1 MSTTPQG
8 FKGCCAGLYE
18 LPITTLLLGESH
30 HPGGAQ
36 LTRQLAE
43 SVLVGPDTR
52 VLDVACGRGTTARLL
67 AEEFGAQVTGVDYS
81 DLIVQNARRATRAAG
96 LEARVDFRTGDAEH
110 LPCEDAS
117 IDVVLCECALCTFP
131 DAPRALREFYR
142 VLKPGG
148 RLGISD
154 IVVNREMPA
163 ALQTVVGHVVCIA
176 GARSADGYLELID
189 EAGFNTTRSRNASS
203 ALLEMMTRVEQ
214 RLRLADV
221 IAQLETLELPDD
233 LTHSAETLDEARSFI
248 TAGGAGYALF
258 SARKPR

>member
-18 LPITTLLLGESH
+18 LPLTTLLLGESH
-30 HPGGAQ
+30 HPGGTQ

-67 AEEFGAQVTGVDYS
+67 ADEFGAQVTGVDYS
-81 DLIVQNARRATRAAG
+81 DLIVQNARRATREAG
-96 LEARVDFRTGDAEH
+96 LEARVEFRAGDAEQ

-117 IDVVLCECALCTFP
+117 VDVVLCECALCTFP
-131 DAPRALREFYR
+131 DAARALREFYR

-148 RLGISD
+148 RLGLSD
-154 IVVNREMPA
+154 IVVNGEMPA

-176 GARSADGYLELID
+176 GARSVAGYLELI
-189 EAGFNTTRSRNASS
+189 EAAWFGAARHRDASG
-203 ALLEMMTRVEQ
+203 ALLDMVAQVEQ
-214 RLRLADV
+214 RLRLAEV
-221 IAQLETLELPDD
+221 VAQLETLELPDE
-233 LTHSAETLDEARSFI
+233 LTHSSQTLDEARSFI